1 MKDSS
6 FRAARLKRKIFI
18 NQEKK
23 IFHNIKEIF
32 GRRKIWNKTEFRL
45 VQIAQFFV

>member
-6 FRAARLKRKIFI
+6 FRAARLKR
-18 NQEKK
+18 K

-32 GRRKIWNKTEFRL
+32 GRRKIWNKTEFLL